1 MISPTRAR
9 LASSVAMAMMGVL
22 VILAGIYGPGLWHLL
37 VALGV
42 AWLVAGFNA
51 AVATTDFEHLDH
63 SSQRQRER
71 RALFLALAPFLL
83 FDVAFHPSFDDRL
96 GPLESAPEAAS
107 HSSHRPSSRLR
118 DVATTIWSIVLGV
131 AIFKA
136 GRVHLGEASSSSS
149 CSRLSPSC
157 ASIWVAVSLPGFVRA
172 RAPRRPTLLCSSC
185 VVPGKGRHWRSVHP

>member
-1 MISPTRAR
+1 
-9 LASSVAMAMMGVL
+9 MGVL

-131 AIFKA
+131 AIFRLA
-136 GRVHLGEASSSSS
+136 GFISGSVEFFFLLTAFAFMCLNLGG
-149 CSRLSPSC
+149 RLF
-157 ASIWVAVSLPGFVRA
+157 AWFRA
-172 RAPRRPTLLCSSC
+172 RSRSSAADPP
-185 VVPGKGRHWRSVHP
+185 V